1 MKLPEKIKG
10 KNRIRDAAICSSW
23 SEDLLTFPEL
33 VEIYKLTER
42 RIRQILVTNH
52 AFISIDK
59 EWEKKKRIHTI
70 KLSIKK
76 SKESSKDRA
85 DLLEQLR
92 KEIEGDSKV
101 NIDNSKHYHFTIDKL
116 QSARKRALSGIIN

>member
-10 KNRIRDAAICSSW
+10 INKIRDSKICYDW
-23 SEDLLTFPEL
+23 SETLLTFPEL
-33 VEIYKLTER
+33 VEKYKLTER

-59 EWEKKKRIHTI
+59 EWEKKKRIHAI

-85 DLLEQLR
+85 DLIDQLR
-92 KEIEGDSKV
+92 KEIEGDKPL
-101 NIDNSKHYHFTIDKL
+101 IDNSKHYHFSATNL
-116 QSARKRALSGIIN
+116 QSARERVLSGTN